1 MGLQY
6 CAWCIRVCRLYELQL
21 WECGIE
27 QCKELASQLESVA
40 FNYEK
45 LSEIHVS
52 VVYYFENN
60 VLVCAYKTYSKQSH
74 DSTQIL

>member
-1 MGLQY
+1 MFE
-6 CAWCIRVCRLYELQL
+6 LYIHTQEISTLFVLQL

-27 QCKELASQLESVA
+27 QCKEFASQLETVT

-52 VVYYFENN
+52 NG
-60 VLVCAYKTYSKQSH
+60 QS
-74 DSTQIL
+74 SQG

>member
-1 MGLQY
+1 MYGNN
-6 CAWCIRVCRLYELQL
+6 IQL

-27 QCKELASQLESVA
+27 QCKDLASQLESVA

-52 VVYYFENN
+52 VALFEVIYF
-60 VLVCAYKTYSKQSH
+60 SS
-74 DSTQIL
+74 D

>member
-1 MGLQY
+1 MGFGVHY
-6 CAWCIRVCRLYELQL
+6 FHELQL

-27 QCKELASQLESVA
+27 QCKELASQLESVT

-52 VVYYFENN
+52 VKLKNN
-60 VLVCAYKTYSKQSH
+60 VLMYVIVLKMYSKQSH

>member
-1 MGLQY
+1 MQCGY
-6 CAWCIRVCRLYELQL
+6 FHELQL

-52 VVYYFENN
+52 VI
-60 VLVCAYKTYSKQSH
+60 TYL
-74 DSTQIL
+74 I